1 MLIYYNRFILLLY
14 KNERLFL
21 QLYKNILIR
30 MRVYSINTITVNGAK
45 HTRFVDFRTYNKYVK
60 NLETTNRLLVSHQAK
75 LLNIIDKQSRRMVN
89 GSI

>member
-1 MLIYYNRFILLLY
+1 MHCSLIY

-60 NLETTNRLLVSHQAK
+60 NLEAINRLLVGNQAK
-75 LLNIIDKQSRRMVN
+75 LLNIIDKQARRLAN